1 MTLVLR
7 WSGCLPGARPE
18 WRAPGR
24 DRAVSSRRG
33 RVIHPPPHDSV
44 QPCGL
49 GHHLDGL
56 GLARSYAEQISAA
69 VLPGAVAFADARRW
83 TDQRFQ
89 IDPLVGH
96 GGAGFGLGA
105 REAQFLDAL
114 GGLADA
120 APDH

>member
-7 WSGCLPGARPE
+7 WSGYLPGARSE

-24 DRAVSSRRG
+24 DRAVSPRRG
-33 RVIHPPPHDSV
+33 RVVYPPAHDSV
-44 QPCGL
+44 QPRGL

-56 GLARSYAEQISAA
+56 GLARSHAERIRAA

-83 TDQRFQ
+83 ANQRFQ

-96 GGAGFGLGA
+96 GGDGFVLVA
-105 REAQFLDAL
+105 RKVKFLDAL
-114 GGLADA
+114 RRVAEA
-120 APDH
+120 AS